1 MVKRKH
7 TVFDRFNLPDC
18 EPTPEGEE
26 FEILNMIETDPDTG
40 YQRLVPTGE
49 KRPIQRCINAAAG
62 IGVMDLDEAFRRYVS
77 GEDVNLI
84 VRKAETF
91 ADVSEFSGDAMD
103 TYVKVR
109 DYIGNNLILETA
121 EPAAA
126 PAAASAE
133 GGNET

>member
-1 MVKRKH
+1 MVKRKP

-26 FEILNMIETDPDTG
+26 FEILNMIETDPETG

-49 KRPIQRCINAAAG
+49 KRPIQKCINAAAG

-84 VRKAETF
+84 VRKAETY
-91 ADVSEFSGDAMD
+91 ADVSEFSGDALD

-109 DYIGNNLILETA
+109 EYIGNNIIFEA
-121 EPAAA
+121 ASPVSPDAAA
-126 PAAASAE
+126 AE
-133 GGNET
+133 GGTET

>member
-1 MVKRKH
+1 MFKRKH

-26 FEILNMIETDPDTG
+26 FEILNTIETDPETG

-49 KRPIQRCINAAAG
+49 KRPIQKCINAAAG

-109 DYIGNNLILETA
+109 EYIGNNIIFEA
-121 EPAAA
+121 ASPESSDAAA
-126 PAAASAE
+126 AE